1 MLKTSRLNIEHK
13 IIQETWPSFELWGR
27 GDEFG
32 FQGRVRVNG
41 IVYEMVVQGNA
52 SRYPFEE
59 PKVYLHPHP
68 EEHHWIRNGGEP
80 YLCYQRD
87 SVWQPSRST
96 FASCVAV
103 AIKYLKV
110 FG

>member
-1 MLKTSRLNIEHK
+1 VLKTSRLNIEFQ
-13 IIQETWPSFELWGR
+13 IIQETWPSFEFWR
-27 GDEFG
+27 HGDEFG

-41 IVYEMVVQGNA
+41 KIYEMVIKGLA

-59 PKVYLHPHP
+59 PKIYLHPHP
-68 EEHHWIRNGGEP
+68 EEHHWIRSGGEP
-80 YLCYQRD
+80 YLCHERCNA
-87 SVWQPSRST
+87 WQPSRST

-103 AIKYLKV
+103 AIKYLKE